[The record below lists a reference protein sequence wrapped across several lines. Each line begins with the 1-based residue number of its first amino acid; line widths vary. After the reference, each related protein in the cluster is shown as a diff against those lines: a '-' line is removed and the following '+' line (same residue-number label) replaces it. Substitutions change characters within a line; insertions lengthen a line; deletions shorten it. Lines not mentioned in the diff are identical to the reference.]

1 MLHARPGGRRTRLAV
16 RPALASWE
24 RPSHPDQVKLKRSLE
39 HVTELAQPAM
49 DQDGPLALEL
59 FVGLTEGRLL
69 THDRDLDNYLYP
81 VLNRLGHA
89 RFAAAF
95 GSKRR
100 QDDSTIAVGPTT
112 PIAPRRSPDLVVSPT
127 GTYEKREWI
136 LQIERAC
143 AHASPLDPYGNGPI
157 RLVIAYDLGP
167 SRNWTS
173 LWKPTIDGLGPLLGT
188 VIRPKK
194 IHDDPRDGRITDLE
208 FHQTVDPGR
217 RHDLHVHFW
226 WDIAPGRTTP
236 AAL

>member
-1 MLHARPGGRRTRLAV
+1 
-16 RPALASWE
+16 
-24 RPSHPDQVKLKRSLE
+24 
-39 HVTELAQPAM
+39 
-49 DQDGPLALEL
+49 
-59 FVGLTEGRLL
+59 VGLTEGRLL

-100 QDDSTIAVGPTT
+100 QDHSTIAVGPTT

-173 LWKPTIDGLGPLLGT
+173 LWKPTIDGLEPLLGT

-194 IHDDPRDGRITDLE
+194 IHDDPGMAESRTWSSTKLWIPVGDTTCTSTSGGTSPPVA
-208 FHQTVDPGR
+208 QR
-217 RHDLHVHFW
+217 R
-226 WDIAPGRTTP
+226 PRCE
-236 AAL
+236 AAAVPFRSPSALSSIP